1 MGDAS
6 IVHYI
11 FCFFSAHLLMEI
23 KLSLIDRILLIT
35 LRKKFK
41 KDKRL
46 DKKKIRL
53 YINLINAGFDFIL
66 IIIIIFLILTR
77 KKYIKRKRLLRTEKE
92 LQLVREKK
100 LKSRRRR
107 EKLKNKK

>member
-23 KLSLIDRILLIT
+23 KLSLIDRILLIN

-53 YINLINAGFDFIL
+53 YINLINAGFDFVL
-66 IIIIIFLILTR
+66 IIIIIFLIITR
-77 KKYIKRKRLLRTEKE
+77 KKYIKRKRLLRGEID
-92 LQLVREKK
+92 LQFVNKKK
-100 LKSRRRR
+100 LKSRRKRY
-107 EKLKNKK
+107 KLKN

>member
-1 MGDAS
+1 MGDTS
-6 IVHYI
+6 IAHYI

-23 KLSLIDRILLIT
+23 KLSLVDRILLIN

-53 YINLINAGFDFIL
+53 YINLINAGFDFVL
-66 IIIIIFLILTR
+66 IIIIIFLIITR
-77 KKYIKRKRLLRTEKE
+77 KKYIKRKRILRGEID
-92 LQLVREKK
+92 LQFVNKKK
-100 LKSRRRR
+100 LKSRRKRY
-107 EKLKNKK
+107 KLKN

>member
-23 KLSLIDRILLIT
+23 KLSLIDRILLIN

-41 KDKRL
+41 KDKSL

-53 YINLINAGFDFIL
+53 YINLINAGFDFVL
-66 IIIIIFLILTR
+66 IIIIIFLIITR
-77 KKYIKRKRLLRTEKE
+77 KKYIKRKRLLRGEID
-92 LQLVREKK
+92 LQFVNKKK
-100 LKSRRRR
+100 LKSRRKRY
-107 EKLKNKK
+107 KLKN